1 MKAIRNFQPFILCLV
16 GLLLGGCSS
25 SQASIDAKNE
35 ETKTYTYH
43 RIADPTS
50 SQLDTISSYDSLI
63 ATKNYIDSQAL
74 FLEDKHSVEEVCR
87 LFDDALFSDSAENPD
102 VSSQHCLNMTVYF
115 NGGGRKMRFDILPDG
130 NLYFETSIDLRY
142 KAVSSTSGL
151 YETVYSKL
159 WGK

>member
-1 MKAIRNFQPFILCLV
+1 
-16 GLLLGGCSS
+16 
-25 SQASIDAKNE
+25 
-35 ETKTYTYH
+35 
-43 RIADPTS
+43 
-50 SQLDTISSYDSLI
+50 
-63 ATKNYIDSQAL
+63 
-74 FLEDKHSVEEVCR
+74 
-87 LFDDALFSDSAENPD
+87 
-102 VSSQHCLNMTVYF
+102 MTVYF

>member
-43 RIADPTS
+43 RVADPTS

-74 FLEDKHSVEEVCR
+74 FLEDKHSVEE
-87 LFDDALFSDSAENPD
+87 SA
-102 VSSQHCLNMTVYF
+102 VFLTMLSSQTLLKIRTF
-115 NGGGRKMRFDILPDG
+115 PP
-130 NLYFETSIDLRY
+130 SIVL
-142 KAVSSTSGL
+142 T
-151 YETVYSKL
+151 
-159 WGK
+159 